1 MKLLMITS
9 SETISTFTAG
19 LWDVGAKMAGSATS
33 LYIMN
38 VLPPEQEIAKA
49 ASALTGWGLAVAC
62 IWTLAKVVKALYVKI
77 DEERAEHKREMAEK
91 DKIISDLHSSA
102 VMKSEAQRQDMLNEL
117 KLMNER
123 KRHDD

>member
-1 MKLLMITS
+1 MKFFMIEST
-9 SETISTFTAG
+9 ETLHNFTAG
-19 LWDVGAKMAGSATS
+19 LWDVGAKMVGSATS

-38 VLPPEQEIAKA
+38 ILPPEQEIAKA

-91 DKIISDLHSSA
+91 DRVISDLHSTA

-123 KRHDD
+123 KRHED

>member
-1 MKLLMITS
+1 MKLLMITT
-9 SETISTFTAG
+9 SETLTNFTAG
-19 LWDVGAKMAGSATS
+19 LWDVGAKMVGSATS

-91 DKIISDLHSSA
+91 DKVISDLHSSA